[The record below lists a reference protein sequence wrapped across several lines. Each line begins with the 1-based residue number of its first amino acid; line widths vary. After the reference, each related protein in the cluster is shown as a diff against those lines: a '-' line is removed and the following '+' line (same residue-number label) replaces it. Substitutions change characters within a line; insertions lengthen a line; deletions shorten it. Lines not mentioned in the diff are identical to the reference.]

1 MPDLLEFV
9 PRLDALPPPQ
19 QRLWGELAQTPAEFV
34 LYGGTALALRLGHR
48 SSEDFDFFSAESFD
62 PARLQARV
70 PYLLGAEVLQRAADT
85 LTCLLD
91 RNGPVQVAFF
101 GGLRLDR
108 VDDPQIAGAGVKVAS
123 LVDLA
128 AAKAE
133 LVQRRACAKDYID
146 LDAAITLG
154 GVSLDEALAAAAA
167 VHGAA
172 FNPMPTLKALAYFG
186 DGDLVLVPK
195 DVRQRLIAAVKGV
208 DSAQT
213 PTASPRKGL
222 VPRGCD

>member
-1 MPDLLEFV
+1 MWE
-9 PRLDALPPPQ
+9 
-19 QRLWGELAQTPAEFV
+19 ELGQTPAEFV

-48 SSEDFDFFSAESFD
+48 TSEDFDFFSTESFD

-91 RNGPVQVAFF
+91 RNGPVQVSFF

-108 VDDPQIAGAGVKVAS
+108 VDDPQTAAGAGVKVAS
-123 LVDLA
+123 LIDLA
-128 AAKAE
+128 AAKVE

-154 GVSLDEALAAAAA
+154 GVSLEEALAAAGA
-167 VHGAA
+167 VHGPA
-172 FNPMPTLKALAYFG
+172 FSPMPTLKALAYFG
-186 DGDLVLVPK
+186 DGDLALVPE
-195 DVRQRLIAAVKGV
+195 DARRRLAAAVKGAGS
-208 DSAQT
+208 DRP

-222 VPRGCD
+222 VPRGRD